1 MAADICIYTNN
12 SFVVE
17 KVTIEGNGLPPT
29 KKANVLSAPEEGDD
43 GDDNDDTKKRQ

>member
-17 KVTIEGNGLPPT
+17 KVTIEDNGLLPAT

-43 GDDNDDTKKRQ
+43 DDGTKKRQ